1 MQEKTGSENHSKFL
15 SYLLHMQWRVAI
27 TDWYILVSSLYYRLW
42 RKFAFKICDVLS
54 FTIFVFTYTLGF
66 YRLYSLYDYRKLV
79 RVGFKPKTTEFRSD
93 VLTDGVITPWVQ
105 LARALVHTHTH
116 THRHTYIFIYIY
128 IYLYIYIY
136 IYIIYNMQYIY
147 IRLILKV
154 ETPKL

>member
-1 MQEKTGSENHSKFL
+1 ML

-42 RKFAFKICDVLS
+42 KKFAFKICDVLS
-54 FTIFVFTYTLGF
+54 FIIFVFTYTLGF
-66 YRLYSLYDYRKLV
+66 YRLYSLNDYRKLF

-93 VLTDGVITPWVQ
+93 VLTDWVITPWVQ
-105 LARALVHTHTH
+105 FARALVHTHTH
-116 THRHTYIFIYIY
+116 THTHIYIY
-128 IYLYIYIY
+128 IYYT
-136 IYIIYNMQYIY
+136 YNMQYIY